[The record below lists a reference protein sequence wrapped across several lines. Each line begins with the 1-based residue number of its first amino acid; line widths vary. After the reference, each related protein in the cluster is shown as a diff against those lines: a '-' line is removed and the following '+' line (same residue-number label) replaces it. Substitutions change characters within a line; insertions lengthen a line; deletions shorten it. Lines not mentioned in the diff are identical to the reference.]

1 MKEIFKQ
8 NGLNNGR
15 MISATKSGYIK
26 KYSEH
31 EVYFNAN
38 VFILGEGKIWYGDLD
53 LDKDTEKLKSVAAE
67 LGKSLYV
74 LKEKDGRFGKEKLS
88 DPEILELAVRKV
100 EI

>member
-15 MISATKSGYIK
+15 MISATKSGYKK
-26 KYSEH
+26 KYPDN

-53 LDKDTEKLKSVAAE
+53 LTKDIEKLRAVALE
-67 LGKSLYV
+67 LGTPLYV
-74 LKEKDGRFGKEKLS
+74 LKESHGRFGKEKMS
-88 DPEILELAVRKV
+88 DPEIIELAVRKV

>member
-1 MKEIFKQ
+1 MQEIFKQ

-15 MISATKSGYIK
+15 MISGTKSGYIK
-26 KYSEH
+26 NNPGH

-53 LDKDTEKLKSVAAE
+53 LNKDIEKLKLVAAE

-74 LKEKDGRFGKEKLS
+74 LREKDGRFGREKIS

>member
-15 MISATKSGYIK
+15 MISATKSSYIK
-26 KYSEH
+26 NNPGH

-53 LDKDTEKLKSVAAE
+53 LDKDTEKLKFVAAE

-74 LKEKDGRFGKEKLS
+74 LKEKDGRFGREKLS